1 MNISEKQNDII
12 EYLKMIIQNANVE
25 CPTEKE
31 FIEDWGINGSETLA
45 QLQEFASDYISCA
58 KIKIV
63 GDMRSKNL
71 LFYCL
76 KFKLL

>member
-1 MNISEKQNDII
+1 MNISEKQNDSI

-45 QLQEFASDYISCA
+45 QLQEFASDYISEAHTTMCEN
-58 KIKIV
+58 
-63 GDMRSKNL
+63 KNSWR
-71 LFYCL
+71 YDV
-76 KFKLL
+76 